1 MPSSLFR
8 TASSTVVLLNDDS
21 VLEVR
26 RGDLRGSAIPDRRTW
41 TSKDA
46 WLVGIGEQVIE
57 PAPVSEDLK
66 LMASLARKYG
76 AGMIKTHPNDAKKE
90 LAKAR
95 QNLEKAQAAL
105 TFLSSLGDD
114 PSAKYTIPYNYQ
126 IQKHN
131 HCYWI
136 NKYSYQTVFSY
147 NQKNTVKEYAEQW
160 VDILTVSINRLTSKA
175 AAYAPKYLPHGKSR
189 LYIECEDGTLRALYY
204 SGGLN
209 VCAVKHVT
217 RGAPTEFRVGRTFEE
232 LGIKPVNWY
241 TRCYYVDGMRCYYE
255 DGWMEKITDL
265 TYRHHL
271 F

>member
-46 WLVGIGEQVIE
+46 WLATVGEPLIE

-76 AGMIKTHPNDAKKE
+76 AGMIKTQPNNAKEE
-90 LAKAR
+90 LAKAHK
-95 QNLEKAQAAL
+95 NLEKAQAAL
-105 TFLSSLGDD
+105 AFLRSLGDD
-114 PSAKYTIPYNYQ
+114 PSVKYNIPSQFQ

-131 HCYWI
+131 DSFWI
-136 NKYSYQTVFSY
+136 CKYSYGTVFNY
-147 NQKNTVKEYAEQW
+147 IQKNTLKEYAEQW
-160 VDILTVSINRLTSKA
+160 VDILTVTLHRLTAKA
-175 AAYAPKYLPHGKSR
+175 AAYAPNYLPHGKSR
-189 LYIECEDGTLRALYY
+189 LYVESEDGTLRALYY
-204 SGGLN
+204 SVGLN
-209 VCAVKHVT
+209 MCAVKHVT
-217 RGAPTEFRVGRTFEE
+217 RGAPCEFRVGRTFEE

-241 TRCYYVDGMRCYYE
+241 ARCSYE
-255 DGWMEKITDL
+255 DGIMEKIKDIC
-265 TYRHHL
+265 
-271 F
+271 